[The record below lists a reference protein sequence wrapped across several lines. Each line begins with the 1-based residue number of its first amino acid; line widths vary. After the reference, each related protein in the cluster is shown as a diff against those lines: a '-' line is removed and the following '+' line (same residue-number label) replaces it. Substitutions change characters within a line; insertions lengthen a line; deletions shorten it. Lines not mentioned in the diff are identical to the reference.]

1 MNDDKYMEI
10 AIEEALRGKGKT
22 LPNPSV
28 GAVIVKNGKII
39 STGFHEKAGMP
50 HAEAIAIEKAGENA
64 RNATLY
70 VTLEPCNHYGKT
82 PPCTEKIIKAGI
94 KRVVIGVKDPN
105 PVASG
110 GIERLKKSG
119 IEVTVGVKEKECK
132 ELIDDFTVLVK
143 KKRTFCSL
151 KLAMTLD
158 GKIAKKDGSS
168 KWITGEQSRRLV
180 HRLRA
185 IHNGVMVGIGTVL
198 KDDPL
203 LNVRLVS
210 AEEQPKAIVIDTSL
224 RIPVHARL
232 VKERAKELIIVT
244 TEKALLSYKSGILKD
259 LGVTLIPVEEDE
271 TGINM
276 EAALKSLKEIGIYS
290 VMCEGGGKLAYSLV
304 DKNLTDKF
312 YLFYAPK
319 FFGEGIPPLNGG
331 ELYRKVSIF
340 DIEPV
345 GDDFLIKAYPEES

>member
-50 HAEAIAIEKAGENA
+50 HAEAVAIEKAGKNA

-70 VTLEPCNHYGKT
+70 VTLEPCNHYGRT
-82 PPCTEKIIKAGI
+82 PPCTEKIIEAGI

-110 GIERLKKSG
+110 GIERLEKSG
-119 IEVTVGVKEKECK
+119 IKVTIGVKEKECR
-132 ELIDDFTVLVK
+132 ELIDDFTVLIK
-143 KKRTFCSL
+143 KERAFCSL
-151 KLAMTLD
+151 KLAITLD

-168 KWITGEQSRRLV
+168 KWITGEQSRQLV

-185 IHNGVMVGIGTVL
+185 IHNGVMVGVGTVL

-210 AEEQPKAIVIDTSL
+210 TEKQPKAVVVDTNL

-232 VKERAKELIIVT
+232 VKERAKELVILT
-244 TEKALLSYKSGILKD
+244 TERALLSYKSGILKD
-259 LGVTLIPVEEDE
+259 LGVTLIPIEENK
-271 TGINM
+271 TGIKM
-276 EAALKSLKEIGIYS
+276 ESALKSLKEIGIYS
-290 VMCEGGGKLAYSLV
+290 IMCEGGSKLAYSLV
-304 DKNLTDKF
+304 DKNLIDKF

-319 FFGEGIPPLNGG
+319 FFGEGIPPLKGG